1 MKIVLGL
8 LLSLLIVFPALAQ
21 DATESTPA
29 ACVVDVSGVQTLLE
43 QAAAAE
49 GSDAVALIA
58 EARSALLQIEQDCAA
73 AGVVALD
80 QTYTAPENVFTL
92 DYPHDW
98 TVGTYTPS
106 STGGIV
112 FIGNSPLA
120 DRLLQVAE
128 PQIEAG
134 EQAVQVLVGA
144 PQTAEGVT
152 LQRVLADFEQLVG
165 SLYQDVT
172 PTDYYALAGRPAARL
187 IFRATNLD
195 GVIVGVELGEGR
207 YGVVRGVTNS
217 GNLAALQSTVEAIAA
232 SIE

>member
-1 MKIVLGL
+1 M
-8 LLSLLIVFPALAQ
+8 
-21 DATESTPA
+21 
-29 ACVVDVSGVQTLLE
+29 LLE

-134 EQAVQVLVGA
+134 EQ
-144 PQTAEGVT
+144 
-152 LQRVLADFEQLVG
+152 G
-165 SLYQDVT
+165 ST
-172 PTDYYALAGRPAARL
+172 GAGRRAADRRGRHAPARARGL
-187 IFRATNLD
+187 RA
-195 GVIVGVELGEGR
+195 VGR
-207 YGVVRGVTNS
+207 VTVS
-217 GNLAALQSTVEAIAA
+217 RRHSD
-232 SIE
+232 